1 MLKNMAN
8 VKITSGQYVMIEQKI
23 ASVSDRVF
31 AQMLDLFFL
40 ICYESILSLLFFT
53 IIFYDMSPSV

>member
-1 MLKNMAN
+1 
-8 VKITSGQYVMIEQKI
+8 MIEQKI

-40 ICYESILSLLFFT
+40 ICYESIQ
-53 IIFYDMSPSV
+53 IGRAHV